1 MVPPIT
7 RFAHNSRR
15 VALPLLPP
23 TLTLRCLHTPLKY
36 NSPSVVPLD
45 HTNIYFM
52 DQSFICLLRKHR
64 SGSFSLSL
72 MQLYAF
78 LVSLRHSSWHLQR
91 LQPPDTLLQDQGIG
105 YNTDICTYTDQFQF
119 IFSSNPFQFSQPNV
133 GLSMYSQ
140 FPVSSPGTI
149 CHPSVPL
156 IQCFTGSFFPSGV
169 SR

>member
-15 VALPLLPP
+15 VAPPLFAANADS
-23 TLTLRCLHTPLKY
+23 TLSTHTSKY

-91 LQPPDTLLQDQGIG
+91 LQPPDTLLSGSGHWIQHRYLYIHQPIHFI
-105 YNTDICTYTDQFQF
+105 ICSKSIPVHPAKRQLIYQSMIIYPKALRT
-119 IFSSNPFQFSQPNV
+119 SNAF
-133 GLSMYSQ
+133 
-140 FPVSSPGTI
+140 
-149 CHPSVPL
+149 
-156 IQCFTGSFFPSGV
+156 
-169 SR
+169 

>member
-15 VALPLLPP
+15 VAPTPFLPP

-91 LQPPDTLLQDQGIG
+91 LQPPDTLLSGSGHWIQHRYLYIHQPIHFIICSKSTPVHPAKRQLI
-105 YNTDICTYTDQFQF
+105 YQSMIIYPKALDIHAFDNFL
-119 IFSSNPFQFSQPNV
+119 FSLKHNPYY
-133 GLSMYSQ
+133 M
-140 FPVSSPGTI
+140 
-149 CHPSVPL
+149 
-156 IQCFTGSFFPSGV
+156 
-169 SR
+169 

>member
-1 MVPPIT
+1 M
-7 RFAHNSRR
+7 
-15 VALPLLPP
+15 PP

-78 LVSLRHSSWHLQR
+78 LVSPGTAAGIYRDYSLRILCF
-91 LQPPDTLLQDQGIG
+91 QDQGIG

-119 IFSSNPFQFSQPNV
+119 IFF
-133 GLSMYSQ
+133 
-140 FPVSSPGTI
+140 I
-149 CHPSVPL
+149 KSVPVQPAKRGF
-156 IQCFTGSFFPSGV
+156 IYVFTISCFQSGNDLPSIGTLNTMLYRQLLSSGV